1 MHHDTKIAILGGGV
15 TGLCVAHYLIQSYG
29 REQVLLVE
37 ASDYVGGTTR
47 TDAVDGCLLDWGPN
61 GFLDREPLTLQ
72 WVEDLGLTEKLV
84 RADESAARRFIL
96 KNDALVEILPPP
108 KFLLTPLLS
117 LSGRARLMC
126 EPLIKGKKD
135 DSPETIWDFA
145 ARRIGRE
152 AADTL
157 VGPMVSGVFGGDA
170 KQLSLGHCFPR
181 MAAMERDYG
190 SLFKAL
196 LAKKKENRA
205 ASPVGPSGILT
216 SFQEGI
222 GFLPQRAAALLGD
235 RALANTRAT
244 SLSKTNGAYRIQ
256 CEDGTTIESS
266 AVVVATPAFATS
278 GIVAE
283 LDATLAKTLE
293 SVAYANI
300 AVVCTAYPRE
310 AVGHDLNG
318 FGFLI
323 PRTQGKRILGCLW
336 TSSIFPHQ
344 APDGHVLLRTM
355 VGGYTDQDA
364 VDMSDG
370 ECMALLKRELYPL
383 LRIEGEPDLLRVF
396 RHRRGIPQY
405 LLHHGDCLA
414 MVEAAEAA
422 HPGLVFAGNAY
433 RGVGLNDCVVSAH
446 RAVSHVSAGFGD

>member
-1 MHHDTKIAILGGGV
+1 MHHETKIAILGGGV
-15 TGLCVAHYLIQSYG
+15 TGLCAAHYLSTSYG
-29 REQVLLVE
+29 RDNVLLLE
-37 ASDYVGGTTR
+37 ASDYIGGTTR
-47 TDAVDGCLLDWGPN
+47 TDAVDGFLLDWGPN

-72 WVEDLGLTEKLV
+72 WVDDLGVTKEVV
-84 RADESAARRFIL
+84 RADESAARRYIL
-96 KNDALVEILPPP
+96 KNGELVEVLPPP

-117 LSGRARLMC
+117 LPGRARLMC
-126 EPLIKGKKD
+126 EPLIRGKKD
-135 DSPETIWDFA
+135 EAPETIWDFA
-145 ARRIGRE
+145 ARRIGKE

-170 KQLSLGHCFPR
+170 KQLSLAHCFPR

-196 LAKKKENRA
+196 LAKKKENSA
-205 ASPVGPSGILT
+205 ASPVGPSGTLT
-216 SFQEGI
+216 TFQAGI
-222 GFLPQRAAALLGD
+222 GFLPQQAAAQLGD

-244 SLSKTNGAYRIQ
+244 SIAMKNGAY
-256 CEDGTTIESS
+256 CVHCDDGSS
-266 AVVVATPAFATS
+266 VEARAVVVATPAFAAS
-278 GIVAE
+278 GIVAG
-283 LDATLAKTLE
+283 LDAHFAKTLD

-300 AVVCTAYPRE
+300 AVVCTAFRRD

-323 PRTQGKRILGCLW
+323 PRNQGKRILGCLW

-355 VGGYTDQDA
+355 VGGFTDQNA
-364 VDMSDG
+364 VDLSDL
-370 ECMALLKRELYPL
+370 EFMELLRRELYPL
-383 LRIEGEPDLLRVF
+383 LQIEGEPELLRVF

-414 MVEAAEAA
+414 AADAAETA

-446 RAVSHVSAGFGD
+446 RAVAQVSATLA